1 MAKILEL
8 HLLMNQVV
16 LHRFILSDQATCIG
30 RHIDNDIS
38 IDEVAISSFHARI
51 YRQVEAGKR
60 VVYFE
65 DLGSTNGSFINGIR
79 AKKQKLKH
87 NDHIQLAN
95 KEFRFFDPLMQNR
108 EDVQTQRYT
117 QINELK
123 FDPQRLNKEF
133 QLSTREVEVLK
144 LQIQGMSRKAIARSL
159 DLSFHTVNDH
169 VKSIYRKLR
178 VTSVTAAVNKL
189 MASL

>member
-1 MAKILEL
+1 MAKVLEL
-8 HLLMNQVV
+8 HLLMKQVV
-16 LHRFILSDQATCIG
+16 LHRFVLGDQATCIG

-38 IDEVAISSFHARI
+38 IEEAAISSFHARI
-51 YRQVEAGKR
+51 YRQVENGKR

-65 DLGSTNGSFINGIR
+65 DLGSTNGSYINKVKV
-79 AKKQKLKH
+79 KKQQLAH

-123 FDPQRLNKEF
+123 IDEMLLNKQY
-133 QLSTREVEVLK
+133 QLSGREIDVLR
-144 LQIQGMSRKAIARSL
+144 LQIQGMSRKAIARHL

-178 VTSVTAAVNKL
+178 VTSVAAAVNKL
-189 MASL
+189 MPS